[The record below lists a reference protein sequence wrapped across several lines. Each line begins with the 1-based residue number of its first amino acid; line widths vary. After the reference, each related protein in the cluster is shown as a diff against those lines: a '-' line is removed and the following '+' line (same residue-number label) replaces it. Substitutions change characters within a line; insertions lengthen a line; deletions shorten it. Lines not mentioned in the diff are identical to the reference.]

1 LQWPSKRLGLLYS
14 SVYSTHKE
22 ESFSVS
28 DVRLIVG
35 DIGRSKVYLH
45 RLKRLGWVYPFPLAG
60 RGSYRAVK
68 PEAAVLLSAGK
79 IRSLQSLKK
88 TEYTGLI
95 LNFCLEAL
103 SSVEGLLSL
112 VLFGSVA
119 RGTARRDSDVDILA
133 VIDDGHSVRE
143 AFDSLIRIETERVKG
158 EIDYLARH
166 GVNTHI
172 SILPL
177 SSSRLREHPPILLD
191 VVEDGISVFDTGIFE
206 TERKRLKKRLA
217 EIGARRV
224 FLAEDDWYWDLIPD
238 YRQGS
243 VVEL

>member
-1 LQWPSKRLGLLYS
+1 M
-14 SVYSTHKE
+14 
-22 ESFSVS
+22 
-28 DVRLIVG
+28 
-35 DIGRSKVYLH
+35 
-45 RLKRLGWVYPFPLAG
+45 
-60 RGSYRAVK
+60 K

-79 IRSLQSLKK
+79 ILSLQSLKK

-119 RGTARRDSDVDILA
+119 RGTARRDSDVDVLA

-143 AFDSLIRIETERVKG
+143 AFDSLIRIEAERVKG

-172 SILPL
+172 SILPV

-238 YRQGS
+238 YRKGS